1 MHKICLLGLYN
12 IITGY
17 QFCEHLDYKTPK
29 LPREEVSLAIAG
41 LYNVHVY
48 VKPSL
53 ATAGLYN
60 VHVYVKL
67 RFV

>member
-48 VKPSL
+48 VK
-53 ATAGLYN
+53 
-60 VHVYVKL
+60 L